1 MMISANI
8 NTWRNLN
15 QRIKSASAALLV
27 VFSIQ
32 CGAANIEGKVIKVAD
47 GDTVTVLDADNKQ
60 HRVRLTGID
69 APERHQ
75 AYGGESTKSL
85 RDLVYLKK
93 VTVESSGTDRYRRIL
108 GKILLDGSDVNLE
121 QVKRGFAWHY
131 KHYEKDQ
138 TLEDRLKYADAE
150 VWARNQRL
158 GLWISESPVPPWEY
172 RKDQR

>member
-1 MMISANI
+1 MISKNI
-8 NTWRNLN
+8 NTWRDLN
-15 QRIKSASAALLV
+15 ERIKFASAALLAA
-27 VFSIQ
+27 FTIQ
-32 CGAANIEGKVIKVAD
+32 CSAANIEGKIIKVAD

-60 HRVRLTGID
+60 HKVRLTGID

-75 AYGGESTKSL
+75 AYGSESTESL

-93 VTVESSGTDRYRRIL
+93 VTVESFGTDRYRRVL
-108 GKILLDGSDVNLE
+108 GKILLDGLDVNIE

-150 VWARNQRL
+150 VWARQRRL

-172 RKDQR
+172 RKGQR